1 MRYWELFLSSSRA
14 VQIVSLL
21 SCRFSNFM
29 MSGEKTH
36 PTATSQRHMQRKKK
50 NPRNEKASE
59 CCCLVNRAD
68 KMKWPH
74 IFCDK
79 TPKKVERRLWW
90 RWQILWK
97 WNLLEDLHW
106 TVILNHWPCVWIL
119 VYSVNKKGV
128 VNRVR
133 LAQKAAA
140 SEYNILNQG
149 TRYWAIQE
157 FRQGFSTAFFSTH
170 FWLCVFEPLG
180 NEELY

>member
-1 MRYWELFLSSSRA
+1 MLLCEILGVVPVLKQGSADCFPFELQVFQLFDVRRKDTPYCN
-14 VQIVSLL
+14 VP
-21 SCRFSNFM
+21 
-29 MSGEKTH
+29 KTY
-36 PTATSQRHMQRKKK
+36 AKKEK

-97 WNLLEDLHW
+97 WNLLEDLHR
-106 TVILNHWPCVWIL
+106 TVVLNHWPCVWIL

-128 VNRVR
+128 VKRVR

-140 SEYNILNQG
+140 SGYNILNQG
-149 TRYWAIQE
+149 TRYWTI
-157 FRQGFSTAFFSTH
+157 QGFSKAFLGLN
-170 FWLCVFEPLG
+170 FWWIVFLNPWV
-180 NEELY
+180 